1 MNNNEKEPVTLT
13 AEDLAAI
20 DAVAPYEPGKG
31 MSAQEVRES
40 ARKRTEAWMQAAA
53 PTILSA

>member
-1 MNNNEKEPVTLT
+1 MTNDKEPIQLT
-13 AEDLAAI
+13 VEELAAI

-31 MSAQEVRES
+31 MTAEEAHRR

-53 PTILSA
+53 PTTTST